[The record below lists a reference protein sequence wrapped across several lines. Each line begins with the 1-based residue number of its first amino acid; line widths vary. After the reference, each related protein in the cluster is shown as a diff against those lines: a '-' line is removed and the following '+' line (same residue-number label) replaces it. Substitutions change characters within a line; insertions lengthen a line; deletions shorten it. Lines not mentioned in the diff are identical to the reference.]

1 MTGKIATITM
11 LTLLC
16 AAATFAQK
24 NVFFDTR
31 DKKTYKT
38 AKIGVQTWMV
48 ENLGFKAKGSICPGE
63 NFDVQTE
70 CNKTELQAGEQDS
83 VAVCVE
89 YKKPTA
95 KQIQEKNKR
104 VQADCAR
111 YGRLYDAEM
120 AKTACPAGWH
130 LPNPNEWDAM
140 RKAIGDVNEIPKIF
154 PAFQGAASWFGEDP
168 LAPIYGSLYL
178 WDSNKDLKFI
188 RCVQGNSLEETIEA
202 NEKAAVESAVGKQ
215 FNPKIKYGS
224 IIDARDKI
232 AYKTTKIG
240 NQNWMAENLN
250 HNANGSK
257 CYKDKDYY
265 CKRDGRLYD
274 LSTAKTAC
282 PAGWHLPS
290 DAEWSALGN
299 AVGGKT
305 AAAKLKADN
314 GTNDFGFSALS
325 TGSRWWN
332 AELPQEG
339 FGHVSQITEELSIS
353 LQAENLLYNVRC
365 VEGGAPN

>member
-1 MTGKIATITM
+1 MRKLAKITT

-16 AAATFAQK
+16 AATVFAQK
-24 NVFFDTR
+24 NAFTDTR
-31 DKKTYKT
+31 DKKSYKI

-63 NFDVQTE
+63 NFDIQTE
-70 CNKTELQAGEQDS
+70 CNKLNENQECL
-83 VAVCVE
+83 E
-89 YKKPTA
+89 YKKPTT

-120 AKTACPAGWH
+120 AKTACPVGWH

-140 RKAIGDVNEIPKIF
+140 RKAIGDVSEIPINF

-202 NEKAAVESAVGKQ
+202 TEKASVESTVGKQ
-215 FNPKIKYGS
+215 FNPNIKYGS
-224 IIDARDKI
+224 VTDLRDKI
-232 AYKTTKIG
+232 TYKTVKIG
-240 NQNWMAENLN
+240 TQNWLAENLN
-250 HNANGSK
+250 YNANGSK

-274 LSTAKTAC
+274 LAMAKTAC

-290 DAEWSALGN
+290 SGEWATLGN
-299 AVGGKT
+299 A
-305 AAAKLKADN
+305 AAN
-314 GTNDFGFSALS
+314 GTNDFGFSALPTS
-325 TGSRWWN
+325 NGNPRWWN
-332 AELPQEG
+332 ADAPQSG
-339 FGHVSQITEELSIS
+339 FGHVSQIVAEKLSIS
-353 LQAENLLYNVRC
+353 LQAETLLYNVRC
-365 VEGGAPN
+365 VEGGASN